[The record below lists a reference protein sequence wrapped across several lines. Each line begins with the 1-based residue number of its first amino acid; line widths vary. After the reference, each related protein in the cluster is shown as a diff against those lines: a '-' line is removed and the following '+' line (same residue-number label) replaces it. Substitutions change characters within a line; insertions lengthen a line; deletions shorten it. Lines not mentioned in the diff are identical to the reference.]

1 MFPKL
6 DPLLHSE
13 LRLAVMSILAGV
25 DEADFTFLKKQ
36 QGQDAPHHLPDHPGR
51 PGGLPRLCRRPARIL
66 ILREMKRIIKIVL
79 WSLLAL
85 VLLAGIGAWSKF
97 GSLVKGAMSVKQLD
111 EGLYYMEYRGDD
123 GFDELMARGGGR
135 NSGELAEYAMYFLSK
150 GYYHPSVSP
159 VPAQYGCSALTT
171 HTPENGVL
179 MGRNFD
185 FSSATGLILHTVPKR
200 GFETI
205 TTFNVE
211 FFGFGEDW
219 KPEGFVNQYMALS
232 SLFFALDGIN
242 EKGLAVAD
250 LMAGDDAVTQQE
262 IGKPALTTTSAISY
276 LLKNAATVDEA
287 LELLRGIDMHSD
299 IGAAHHYAI
308 ADASGKS
315 VVVEYVDNEFV
326 VVDSPAVTNHYLCE
340 QKLNAGLQEG
350 DRRYDFLRQ
359 QLQEAGGKMDL
370 RQLTTAIA
378 SVSQPQVQ
386 ENWLGTAWTMV
397 MNLTDRSV
405 TYYSR
410 RHFDKPFHFELERK

>member
-1 MFPKL
+1 MKK
-6 DPLLHSE
+6 
-13 LRLAVMSILAGV
+13 IL
-25 DEADFTFLKKQ
+25 
-36 QGQDAPHHLPDHPGR
+36 
-51 PGGLPRLCRRPARIL
+51 
-66 ILREMKRIIKIVL
+66 KIVL

-85 VLLAGIGAWSKF
+85 TLLFVIGAWAQF
-97 GSLVKGAMSVKQLD
+97 GPLVKGAMSVKKLD

-123 GFDELMARGGGR
+123 GFDELIARGGGR
-135 NSGELAEYAMYFLSK
+135 NAGELAEYAMFFLSK
-150 GYYHPSVSP
+150 GHYNPTVTP
-159 VPAQYGCSALTT
+159 APAQYGCSALTT
-171 HTPENGVL
+171 RTPENGVL

-200 GFETI
+200 GYETI

-262 IGKPALTTTSAISY
+262 TGKPALTTTSAISY

-287 LELLRGIDMHSD
+287 LELLREIDMHSD
-299 IGAAHHYAI
+299 IGSAHHYAM

-315 VVVEYVDNEFV
+315 VVVEYVDHEFV

-359 QLQEAGGKMDL
+359 QLQEAGGKRDL

-378 SVSQPQVQ
+378 SVSQPQAQ
-386 ENWLGTAWTMV
+386 GDWLGTAWTMV

-410 RHFDKPFHFELERK
+410 RHFDKPLHFELERK

>member
-1 MFPKL
+1 MKK
-6 DPLLHSE
+6 
-13 LRLAVMSILAGV
+13 IL
-25 DEADFTFLKKQ
+25 
-36 QGQDAPHHLPDHPGR
+36 
-51 PGGLPRLCRRPARIL
+51 
-66 ILREMKRIIKIVL
+66 KIVL
-79 WSLLAL
+79 WSLVAL
-85 VLLAGIGAWSKF
+85 TLLFAIGAWAQF
-97 GSLVKGAMSVKQLD
+97 GPLVKGALSVKELD
-111 EGLYYMEYRGDD
+111 DGLYYMEYKGDD

-150 GYYHPSVSP
+150 GHYNPP
-159 VPAQYGCSALTT
+159 ITPAPAKYGCSALTAR
-171 HTPENGVL
+171 TPENGVL

-185 FSSATGLILHTVPKR
+185 FSSATGLILHTIPKR
-200 GFETI
+200 GYETI

-211 FFGFGEDW
+211 FFGFDKDW

-250 LMAGDDAVTQQE
+250 LMAGDDAVTHQE
-262 IGKPALTTTSAISY
+262 TGKPALTTTSAISY

-299 IGAAHHYAI
+299 IGSAHHYAM

-326 VVDSPAVTNHYLCE
+326 VVDSPAAANHYLCE
-340 QKLNAGLQEG
+340 QKLNVGLYEG
-350 DRRYDFLRQ
+350 DHRYDFLRQ
-359 QLQEAGGKMDL
+359 QLQDAGGKMDVE
-370 RQLTTAIA
+370 QLTRAIA
-378 SVSQPQVQ
+378 SVSQPQAQ